1 MYFPI
6 GWPKYI
12 HLQDGTL
19 TIYLFSNRDRSLF
32 GVLTEDSIGIWFAK
46 PCVQIVC
53 HKRSNESLSLLGIN
67 KIAEWKPDNRAIVV
81 ATSQSHLLFYQLDMD
96 DSIRGLYEQQDS
108 KVASLKRESAEL
120 FIKEKIPPLLFI
132 QAFSTN
138 VPGDITGLVCIRD
151 ELMVS
156 TTNGHIWRVHW
167 DGTLNRDY
175 CLNLLRIPFC
185 ADQQL
190 SRALP
195 LEETG
200 LYVKSFE
207 YSPLIGGFS
216 IVLSNGRAAFITAP
230 TLKFDPNQV
239 VGIWAQELTIV
250 TCTALN
256 HRYRLIAYGLKSADG
271 AVYCF
276 DDLTGALVL
285 THKLILSS
293 KDFPDSTT
301 AAGAVTHLKW
311 SPDGMALAMTWEKG
325 GLAVWSV
332 FGSLLMCTLGW
343 DYSSVEILK
352 NNPFRINSLEWGAE
366 GYHLWMLTRH
376 TNESNNNSQLNNEQI
391 MKVAIMQFAKSAL
404 TVNAGMTG
412 KEHVFLQAEDRLFIS
427 AGADIVHQFH
437 SPTNHPFTD
446 YHSKF
451 NDINDI
457 ENTYENGISE
467 NIWNNTQMTIGNKQ
481 WIIVPIPYTYL
492 GNNWPIRH
500 ASIDPSGQHVA
511 VAGRSGLAHYS
522 LIYRRWK
529 LFGNETQEQD
539 FVVMGG
545 LLWWEDYLVLGCY
558 NLRDMRDE
566 IRLYPQETKLDN
578 QFVRVIKV
586 TTQVLQLSVLG
597 DRLLSFCADSHL
609 TLYHLQKKC
618 SSSNSSLH
626 IVRLHELDV
635 SNLVVHPACVVSA
648 ILTSLRTEIVRWP
661 KKGDES
667 ILLNVCGRLFLL
679 QQDPAHRKTD
689 TINNN
694 QGVPHFSAPTVLA
707 SNVECV
713 WVSSRISQKTPHLTE
728 ALWITCG
735 SHGMRVWLP
744 LFPRDGEKP
753 LAHNFMSKRIMLPID
768 ICIYPLA
775 LLFEDA
781 VILGAENDTVLCSA
795 NSSTTHSLCIV
806 SRTSQVYLHH
816 ILRQLLRRNL
826 GYHAWEI
833 AKSCATLPYFPHSL
847 ELLLHEVLE
856 EEATSSE
863 PIPDALLP
871 RIIDFIREFPVFLQ
885 TVVQCAR
892 KTELALWPYLF
903 SAVGNP
909 RNLFQKCLNQ
919 GHLETAAS
927 YLIILQNLEV
937 ASVSRQH
944 ATLLL
949 DSALNSNKWELSKE
963 LVRFLRAIDPSDVE
977 SPPRASLSM
986 LPAHK
991 FSFSHPT
998 PPVSPTEDDLS
1009 FVLGTVSLTR
1019 GRAYSSSG
1027 VIHKMTSSLNENSA
1041 CHIQN
1046 QDSKPTSE
1054 PRNIP
1059 EKKSVNKDK
1068 DSAEEFFIDTILTR
1082 HARKL
1087 LSAGRLKDL
1096 GYLSAHLDF
1105 HLVSFLKKERTRVAK
1120 IDDFITSLQIIHR
1133 EFNWPFPVFSLSS
1146 PINLPRR
1153 SSGSSIQSSANV
1165 SMTGI
1170 TEEKLKSTTA
1180 NIPLK
1185 KKSSVTHEIGDSG
1198 YLSNSCPDIQSNDN
1212 HVILIDSAEI
1222 QPIEAHLSPRTQH
1235 AEDESLLTLDMSED
1249 SSLWG
1254 EESHNIIEDGWSGIS
1269 LSTEL
1274 EIMTQE
1280 LASRGPPQSEVQ
1292 LRYLLQLMLEAS
1304 CLDWSLLIAFVL
1316 RDAMAV
1322 IRVVNA
1328 ARQPEFSQEVA
1339 QHLKD
1344 GLTTLENWIDTH
1356 CLGYKP
1362 FMLAIR
1368 NQIKALTKIITT
1380 RPQVLKFQGQFSLK
1394 NLHENSLSQE
1404 DEGNYSLSTCNKN
1417 SIQEINTNTENT
1429 FKEESNSLTIEKT
1442 EDINRDSVID
1452 KSEKSSDCNIS

>member
-12 HLQDGTL
+12 HLQDSTR

-53 HKRSNESLSLLGIN
+53 HKRSHESLLSLGIN

-81 ATSQSHLLFYQLDMD
+81 ATSQNHLLFYQLDMD
-96 DSIRGLYEQQDS
+96 DSTRGLYEQQDS

-132 QAFSTN
+132 QAFSAN
-138 VPGDITGLVCIRD
+138 VPGNITSLVCIRD

-200 LYVKSFE
+200 LFVKTFE

-216 IVLSNGRAAFITAP
+216 IVLSNGKAAFITAP

-239 VGIWAQELTIV
+239 VGIWAQELSTV

-285 THKLILSS
+285 THKLVLSP

-301 AAGAVTHLKW
+301 AAGAVTYLKW
-311 SPDGMALAMTWEKG
+311 SPDGMALAMAWEKG

-343 DYSSVEILK
+343 DYGSVESLK
-352 NNPFRINSLEWGAE
+352 NNPFRISSLIRLYPEETKLDNQFVRVIKVSTQVLQLSVLGDRLLSFCADSHLTL
-366 GYHLWMLTRH
+366 YHLQKKDSSSNSTLHIVRLHELDVSNLVVHPACVVSAILTSLR
-376 TNESNNNSQLNNEQI
+376 TEIEEDERGPMST
-391 MKVAIMQFAKSAL
+391 SATKDL
-404 TVNAGMTG
+404 LKEWEDVISSKWQPKQNKTG

-427 AGADIVHQFH
+427 AGADIVHQLH
-437 SPTNHPFTD
+437 SPPYHSFAD

-451 NDINDI
+451 NEYNDI
-457 ENTYENGISE
+457 ENGYQEERSE

-481 WIIVPIPYTYL
+481 WIIVPIPYSYL

-500 ASIDPSGQHVA
+500 ACIDPSGQHVA

-545 LLWWEDYLVLGCY
+545 LLWWEDYLILGCY

-566 IRLYPQETKLDN
+566 IRLYPEETKLDN

-586 TTQVLQLSVLG
+586 STQVLQLSVLG

-609 TLYHLQKKC
+609 TLYHLQKKD
-618 SSSNSSLH
+618 SSSNSTLH

-648 ILTSLRTEIVRWP
+648 ILTSLRTEI
-661 KKGDES
+661 
-667 ILLNVCGRLFLL
+667 
-679 QQDPAHRKTD
+679 
-689 TINNN
+689 
-694 QGVPHFSAPTVLA
+694 
-707 SNVECV
+707 
-713 WVSSRISQKTPHLTE
+713 
-728 ALWITCG
+728 
-735 SHGMRVWLP
+735 
-744 LFPRDGEKP
+744 
-753 LAHNFMSKRIMLPID
+753 
-768 ICIYPLA
+768 
-775 LLFEDA
+775 
-781 VILGAENDTVLCSA
+781 
-795 NSSTTHSLCIV
+795 
-806 SRTSQVYLHH
+806 
-816 ILRQLLRRNL
+816 
-826 GYHAWEI
+826 
-833 AKSCATLPYFPHSL
+833 
-847 ELLLHEVLE
+847 
-856 EEATSSE
+856 
-863 PIPDALLP
+863 DALLP

-892 KTELALWPYLF
+892 KTELALWSYLFSAVGNPRNLFQIFYHHFYFVDALLPRIIDFIREFPVFLQTVVQCARKTELALWSYLF

-909 RNLFQKCLNQ
+909 RNLFQKCLSQ

-949 DSALNSNKWELSKE
+949 DSALNANKWEVFRFYFIITNSKLRILKKCLSQGHLETAASYLIILQNLEVASVSRQHATLLLDSALNANKTRVAKVDDFITSLQTIHRE
-963 LVRFLRAIDPSDVE
+963 FNWPFPIYAASSNLSLPRRSSGSSIQSSANVSLTGIMEDKLKAATVNTTKKKSSITHEIGDSGYLSNSCQDIQNNENNNILPDVADIQPIEAQLLPRTQHEFIFLRAMI
-977 SPPRASLSM
+977 
-986 LPAHK
+986 
-991 FSFSHPT
+991 
-998 PPVSPTEDDLS
+998 
-1009 FVLGTVSLTR
+1009 
-1019 GRAYSSSG
+1019 
-1027 VIHKMTSSLNENSA
+1027 
-1041 CHIQN
+1041 
-1046 QDSKPTSE
+1046 
-1054 PRNIP
+1054 
-1059 EKKSVNKDK
+1059 KDK
-1068 DSAEEFFIDTILTR
+1068 DTAEEFFIDTILTR

-1105 HLVSFLKKERTRVAK
+1105 HLVSFLKKER
-1120 IDDFITSLQIIHR
+1120 S
-1133 EFNWPFPVFSLSS
+1133 
-1146 PINLPRR
+1146 
-1153 SSGSSIQSSANV
+1153 
-1165 SMTGI
+1165 
-1170 TEEKLKSTTA
+1170 
-1180 NIPLK
+1180 
-1185 KKSSVTHEIGDSG
+1185 
-1198 YLSNSCPDIQSNDN
+1198 
-1212 HVILIDSAEI
+1212 
-1222 QPIEAHLSPRTQH
+1222 
-1235 AEDESLLTLDMSED
+1235 EDESLLTLDMSED

-1254 EESHNIIEDGWSGIS
+1254 EEMHNTIENGWSGIS

-1274 EIMTQE
+1274 EVMTQE

-1292 LRYLLQLMLEAS
+1292 LRYLLQLMLEAG

-1316 RDAMAV
+1316 RDAMAI

-1328 ARQPEFSQEVA
+1328 TRQPEFSQEIA

-1344 GLTTLENWIDTH
+1344 GLTKLENWIDTH

-1368 NQIKALTKIITT
+1368 NQVKALTKIITS
-1380 RPQVLKFQGQFSLK
+1380 RPQVLKLQGQFSL
-1394 NLHENSLSQE
+1394 NNTQENSFNQE
-1404 DEGNYSLSTCNKN
+1404 DEGNYHSLPNCKKN
-1417 SIQEINTNTENT
+1417 SVQETNTKIENL
-1429 FKEESNSLTIEKT
+1429 FNEESKVQTLGKT
-1442 EDINRDSVID
+1442 NDVERDNISD
-1452 KSEKSSDCNIS
+1452 KSEKSNDCNIS